1 MTKSDLEQI
10 YYLNRELKMWET
22 ELERV
27 RCKSLVGS
35 PLPGNS
41 HGSGVSDKV
50 ADRAE
55 RIIEL
60 ENRIIAKRDEIQ
72 RLRDEAVAYI
82 ESIPDSLTRQIVY
95 YRCVSLM
102 NWRRVAYEVGGN
114 NTPDGVRMIYNR
126 FMDQI
131 YLVRFVRF
139 ACGIMVS

>member
-1 MTKSDLEQI
+1 MTKPELEQI

-35 PLPGNS
+35 PLPGVS

-72 RLRDEAVAYI
+72 RLRDEAVEYI
-82 ESIPDSLTRQIVY
+82 YGIPDSLTRQIIY

-102 NWRRVAYEVGGN
+102 SWRRVAYEVGGN
-114 NTPDGVRMIYNR
+114 NTADSVRKVYDR
-126 FMDQI
+126 FFDKQ
-131 YLVRFVRF
+131 
-139 ACGIMVS
+139 

>member
-82 ESIPDSLTRQIVY
+82 ESIPDSLTRQIIY

-102 NWRRVAYEVGGN
+102 SWRRVAYEVGGY
-114 NTPDGVRMIYNR
+114 NTAESVRQIYSR
-126 FMDQI
+126 FMRD
-131 YLVRFVRF
+131 L
-139 ACGIMVS
+139 

>member
-1 MTKSDLEQI
+1 MVTKSELEQI

-72 RLRDEAVAYI
+72 RLRDEAVEYI
-82 ESIPDSLTRQIVY
+82 YSIPDSLTRQIIY

-102 NWRRVAYEVGGN
+102 SWRRVAYEVGGN

-126 FMDQI
+126 FMDKI
-131 YLVRFVRF
+131 
-139 ACGIMVS
+139 

>member
-10 YYLNRELKMWET
+10 YYLNRGLKLWET

-72 RLRDEAVAYI
+72 RLRDEAVEYI
-82 ESIPDSLTRQIVY
+82 YSIPDSLTRQIIY

-102 NWRRVAYEVGGN
+102 SWRRVAYEVGGN
-114 NTPDGVRMIYNR
+114 NTEESVRQVYSR
-126 FMDQI
+126 FMRS
-131 YLVRFVRF
+131 L
-139 ACGIMVS
+139 

>member
-1 MTKSDLEQI
+1 MTKAELEQI
-10 YYLNRELKMWET
+10 YYLNRELKLWET

-72 RLRDEAVAYI
+72 RLRDEAVEYI
-82 ESIPDSLTRQIVY
+82 YSIPDSLTRQIIY

-102 NWRRVAYEVGGN
+102 SWRRVAYEVGGY
-114 NTPDGVRMIYNR
+114 NTAESVRQIYSR
-126 FMDQI
+126 FMRD
-131 YLVRFVRF
+131 L
-139 ACGIMVS
+139 

>member
-1 MTKSDLEQI
+1 MTKSELEQI

-82 ESIPDSLTRQIVY
+82 YSIPDSLTRQIIY
-95 YRCVSLM
+95 YRCVRLRSGCS
-102 NWRRVAYEVGGN
+102 VAYEVGGYN
-114 NTPDGVRMIYNR
+114 AADRVRRIYSR
-126 FMDQI
+126 FMRD
-131 YLVRFVRF
+131 L
-139 ACGIMVS
+139 

>member
-1 MTKSDLEQI
+1 MTKTDLEQI
-10 YYLNRELKMWET
+10 YCLNRELKLWET

-72 RLRDEAVAYI
+72 RLRDEAIEYI
-82 ESIPDSLTRQIVY
+82 YSIPDSLTRQIIY

-102 NWRRVAYEVGGN
+102 SWRRVAYEVGGN

-126 FMDQI
+126 FMEQI
-131 YLVRFVRF
+131 
-139 ACGIMVS
+139 

>member
-1 MTKSDLEQI
+1 MTKAELEQI
-10 YYLNRELKMWET
+10 YCLNRELKLWET

-35 PLPGNS
+35 PLPGVS

-82 ESIPDSLTRQIVY
+82 ESIQDSLTRQIIY

-102 NWRRVAYEVGGN
+102 SWRRVAYEVGGN

-126 FMDQI
+126 FMEQI
-131 YLVRFVRF
+131 
-139 ACGIMVS
+139 

>member
-35 PLPGNS
+35 PLPSNS

-72 RLRDEAVAYI
+72 RLRDEAVEYI
-82 ESIPDSLTRQIVY
+82 YGIPDSLTRQIIY

-102 NWRRVAYEVGGN
+102 SWRRVAYEVGGY
-114 NTPDGVRMIYNR
+114 NTAESVRQIYSR
-126 FMDQI
+126 FMRD
-131 YLVRFVRF
+131 L
-139 ACGIMVS
+139 

>member
-41 HGSGVSDKV
+41 HGNGVSDKV

-72 RLRDEAVAYI
+72 RLRDEAVEYI
-82 ESIPDSLTRQIVY
+82 YSIPDSLTRQIIY

-102 NWRRVAYEVGGN
+102 SWRRVAYEVGGN

-126 FMDQI
+126 FMEQI
-131 YLVRFVRF
+131 
-139 ACGIMVS
+139 

>member
-72 RLRDEAVAYI
+72 RLRDEAVEYI
-82 ESIPDSLTRQIVY
+82 YSIPDSLTRQIVY

-102 NWRRVAYEVGGN
+102 SWRRVAYEVGGN
-114 NTPDGVRMIYNR
+114 NTEESVKKIYYRFFGKQKSCPECPD
-126 FMDQI
+126 
-131 YLVRFVRF
+131 
-139 ACGIMVS
+139 

>member
-72 RLRDEAVAYI
+72 RLRDEAVEYI
-82 ESIPDSLTRQIVY
+82 YSIPDSLTRQIIY

-102 NWRRVAYEVGGN
+102 SWRRVAYEVGGN

-126 FMDQI
+126 FMERI
-131 YLVRFVRF
+131 
-139 ACGIMVS
+139 

>member
-1 MTKSDLEQI
+1 MTKAELEQI

-72 RLRDEAVAYI
+72 RLRDEAVEYI
-82 ESIPDSLTRQIVY
+82 YSIPDSLTRQIIY

-102 NWRRVAYEVGGN
+102 SWRKVAYEVGGN
-114 NTPDGVRMIYNR
+114 NTEESVRQVYSR
-126 FMDQI
+126 FMRS
-131 YLVRFVRF
+131 L
-139 ACGIMVS
+139 

>member
-1 MTKSDLEQI
+1 MTKAELEQI

-72 RLRDEAVAYI
+72 RLRDEAVEYI
-82 ESIPDSLTRQIVY
+82 YSIPDSLTRQIIY

-102 NWRRVAYEVGGN
+102 SWRRVAYEVGGN
-114 NTPDGVRMIYNR
+114 NTADSVRKVYDR
-126 FMDQI
+126 FFDKQ
-131 YLVRFVRF
+131 
-139 ACGIMVS
+139 

>member
-1 MTKSDLEQI
+1 MTKAELEQI

-72 RLRDEAVAYI
+72 RLRDEAVEYI
-82 ESIPDSLTRQIVY
+82 YSIPDSLTRQIIY

-102 NWRRVAYEVGGN
+102 SWRRVAYEVGGY
-114 NTPDGVRMIYNR
+114 NTAESVRQIYSR
-126 FMDQI
+126 FMRD
-131 YLVRFVRF
+131 L
-139 ACGIMVS
+139 

>member
-10 YYLNRELKMWET
+10 YYLNRELKMCET

-35 PLPGNS
+35 PLPSNS

-72 RLRDEAVAYI
+72 RLRDEAVEYI
-82 ESIPDSLTRQIVY
+82 YSIPDSLTRQIIY

-102 NWRRVAYEVGGN
+102 SWRRVAYEVGGN
-114 NTPDGVRMIYNR
+114 NSPDGVRMIYSR
-126 FMDQI
+126 FMDK
-131 YLVRFVRF
+131 L
-139 ACGIMVS
+139 

>member
-1 MTKSDLEQI
+1 MTKAELEQI
-10 YYLNRELKMWET
+10 YYLNRELKLWET

-72 RLRDEAVAYI
+72 RLRDEAVEYI
-82 ESIPDSLTRQIVY
+82 YSIPDSLTRQIIY

-102 NWRRVAYEVGGN
+102 SWRRVAYEVGGN

-131 YLVRFVRF
+131 
-139 ACGIMVS
+139 

>member
-1 MTKSDLEQI
+1 MTKAELEQI
-10 YYLNRELKMWET
+10 YYLNRELQMWET

-82 ESIPDSLTRQIVY
+82 ESIQDSLTRQIIY

-102 NWRRVAYEVGGN
+102 SWRRVAYEFGGY
-114 NTPDGVRMIYNR
+114 NTAESVRQIYSR
-126 FMDQI
+126 FMRD
-131 YLVRFVRF
+131 L
-139 ACGIMVS
+139 

>member
-1 MTKSDLEQI
+1 MTKAELEQI

-35 PLPGNS
+35 PLPGVS

-72 RLRDEAVAYI
+72 RLRDEAVEYI
-82 ESIPDSLTRQIVY
+82 YSIPDSLTRQIIY

-102 NWRRVAYEVGGN
+102 SWRRVAYEVGGN

-126 FMDQI
+126 FMEQI
-131 YLVRFVRF
+131 
-139 ACGIMVS
+139 

>member
-72 RLRDEAVAYI
+72 RLQDEAIAYI
-82 ESIPDSLTRQIVY
+82 ESIPDSLTRQIIY

-102 NWRRVAYEVGGN
+102 SWRRVAYEVGGN

-126 FMDQI
+126 FMEQI
-131 YLVRFVRF
+131 
-139 ACGIMVS
+139 

>member
-72 RLRDEAVAYI
+72 RLRDEAVEYI
-82 ESIPDSLTRQIVY
+82 YSIPDSLTRQIIY

-102 NWRRVAYEVGGN
+102 SWRRVAYEVGGN

-126 FMDQI
+126 FMDKI
-131 YLVRFVRF
+131 
-139 ACGIMVS
+139 

>member
-10 YYLNRELKMWET
+10 YYLNRELKMCET

-72 RLRDEAVAYI
+72 RLRDEAVEYI
-82 ESIPDSLTRQIVY
+82 YSIPDSLTRQIIY

-102 NWRRVAYEVGGN
+102 SWRKVAYEVGGK
-114 NTPDGVRMIYNR
+114 NTEDSVKKI
-126 FMDQI
+126 
-131 YLVRFVRF
+131 
-139 ACGIMVS
+139 C

>member
-72 RLRDEAVAYI
+72 CLRDEAVAYI
-82 ESIPDSLTRQIVY
+82 ESIQDSLTRQIIY

-102 NWRRVAYEVGGN
+102 SWRRVAYEVGGY
-114 NTPDGVRMIYNR
+114 NTAESVRQIYSR
-126 FMDQI
+126 FMRD
-131 YLVRFVRF
+131 L
-139 ACGIMVS
+139 

>member
-72 RLRDEAVAYI
+72 RLRDEAVEYI
-82 ESIPDSLTRQIVY
+82 YSIPDSLTRQIIY

-102 NWRRVAYEVGGN
+102 SWRRVAYEVGGY
-114 NTPDGVRMIYNR
+114 NTAESVRQIYSR
-126 FMDQI
+126 FMRD
-131 YLVRFVRF
+131 L
-139 ACGIMVS
+139 

>member
-35 PLPGNS
+35 PLPSNS

-72 RLRDEAVAYI
+72 RLRDEAVEYI
-82 ESIPDSLTRQIVY
+82 YSIPDSLTRQIIY

-102 NWRRVAYEVGGN
+102 SWRRVAYEVGGN
-114 NTPDGVRMIYNR
+114 NTEESVKKIYYR
-126 FMDQI
+126 FFD
-131 YLVRFVRF
+131 
-139 ACGIMVS
+139 

>member
-1 MTKSDLEQI
+1 MTKAELEQI
-10 YYLNRELKMWET
+10 YYLNRELKLWET

-72 RLRDEAVAYI
+72 RLRDEAVEYI
-82 ESIPDSLTRQIVY
+82 YGIPDSLTRQIIY
-95 YRCVSLM
+95 CRCVSLM
-102 NWRRVAYEVGGN
+102 SWRRVDYEVGGY
-114 NTPDGVRMIYNR
+114 NTAESVRKIYDR
-126 FMDQI
+126 FFEKQ
-131 YLVRFVRF
+131 
-139 ACGIMVS
+139 

>member
-1 MTKSDLEQI
+1 MTKSGLEQI

-60 ENRIIAKRDEIQ
+60 ENRIIEKRDEIQ
-72 RLRDEAVAYI
+72 RLRDEAVEYI
-82 ESIPDSLTRQIVY
+82 YSIPDSLTRQIIY

-102 NWRRVAYEVGGN
+102 SWRRVAYEVGGN
-114 NTPDGVRMIYNR
+114 NTPESVRKIYDR
-126 FMDQI
+126 F
-131 YLVRFVRF
+131 F
-139 ACGIMVS
+139 AKQ

>member
-72 RLRDEAVAYI
+72 RLQDEAIAYI
-82 ESIPDSLTRQIVY
+82 ESIPDSLTRQIIY

-102 NWRRVAYEVGGN
+102 SWRRVAYEVGGY
-114 NTPDGVRMIYNR
+114 NTVESVRQIYSR
-126 FMDQI
+126 FMRD
-131 YLVRFVRF
+131 L
-139 ACGIMVS
+139 

>member
-1 MTKSDLEQI
+1 MTKAELEQI

-35 PLPGNS
+35 PLPSNS

-72 RLRDEAVAYI
+72 RLRDEAVEYI
-82 ESIPDSLTRQIVY
+82 YSIPDSLTRQIIY

-102 NWRRVAYEVGGN
+102 SWRRVAYEVGGY
-114 NTPDGVRMIYNR
+114 NTAESVRQIYSR
-126 FMDQI
+126 FMRD
-131 YLVRFVRF
+131 L
-139 ACGIMVS
+139 

>member
-10 YYLNRELKMWET
+10 YYLNRELKLWET

-60 ENRIIAKRDEIQ
+60 ENRIIAKQDEIQ
-72 RLRDEAVAYI
+72 RLRDNAVEYI
-82 ESIPDSLTRQIVY
+82 YSIPDSLTRQIIY

-102 NWRRVAYEVGGN
+102 SWRRVAYEVGGN

-126 FMDQI
+126 FMDKI
-131 YLVRFVRF
+131 
-139 ACGIMVS
+139 

>member
-1 MTKSDLEQI
+1 MTKSELEQI
-10 YYLNRELKMWET
+10 YYLNRELKLWET

-72 RLRDEAVAYI
+72 RLQDEAIAYI
-82 ESIPDSLTRQIVY
+82 ESIPDSLTRQIIY

-102 NWRRVAYEVGGN
+102 SWRRVAYEVGGN

-126 FMDQI
+126 FMERI
-131 YLVRFVRF
+131 
-139 ACGIMVS
+139 

>member
-1 MTKSDLEQI
+1 MTKAELEQI

-35 PLPGNS
+35 PLPGVS

-72 RLRDEAVAYI
+72 RLRDEAVEYI
-82 ESIPDSLTRQIVY
+82 YSIPDSLTRQIIY

-102 NWRRVAYEVGGN
+102 NWRKVAYEVGGN
-114 NTPDGVRMIYNR
+114 NTEEGVKKIYYRFFDKQKSCPECPD
-126 FMDQI
+126 
-131 YLVRFVRF
+131 
-139 ACGIMVS
+139 